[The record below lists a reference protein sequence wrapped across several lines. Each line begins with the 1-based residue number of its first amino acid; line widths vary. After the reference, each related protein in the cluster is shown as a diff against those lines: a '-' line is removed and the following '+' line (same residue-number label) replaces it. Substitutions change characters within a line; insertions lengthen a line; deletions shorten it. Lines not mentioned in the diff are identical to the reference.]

1 MTFFI
6 GTFEN
11 KVDKKG
17 RVSVPATFRQML
29 SDQPFQGIVIFR
41 SYRAD
46 ALEAAGMDFMRRLH
60 NSMSSSLD
68 LFSDEHDDL
77 ATAIL
82 ADSHQLSFDGDGR
95 ILLPPALIAHAQ
107 ITDRAAFVGKGDIFQ
122 VWNPVSLEEKKQEAR
137 DRAKAKKLTISLSD
151 ASTPRGSREGE
162 NG

>member
-1 MTFFI
+1 MTFFL

-29 SDQPFQGIVIFR
+29 TDQPFQGIVVFR
-41 SYRAD
+41 SYRAQ

-60 NSMSSSLD
+60 ESMSSSLD

-82 ADSHQLSFDGDGR
+82 ADAHQLSFDGEGR
-95 ILLPPALIAHAQ
+95 ILLPPALIEHAN

-122 VWNPVSLEEKKQEAR
+122 IWNTETLEQKKLEAR
-137 DRAKAKKLTISLSD
+137 DRARDKKLSLSLNP
-151 ASTPRGSREGE
+151 ANKGGQL
-162 NG
+162 